1 VNKRAFV
8 LNCSLIALV
17 FPISGAGPV
26 LAQTF
31 EIGGQSSQQQSA
43 QQAPAKKGK
52 GSSTQTFAEPVGVK
66 GFGQGL
72 EFARLA
78 RKAEDE
84 LKHGNAASAAD
95 YTRRALESA
104 PENADL
110 WFMLGYTSR
119 LAGRLSDS
127 VNAYEEGLKRKP
139 NAPDGL
145 AGLAQTYIKM
155 GRNDDAKRLLLQAI
169 ASHPRPDDML
179 MAGELFMQTGDI
191 QRGLDILQRAETA
204 KPSAHAELL
213 MAVGYMK
220 LKQPQRAKQ
229 LLDLA
234 RRRDPRNTDIF
245 RAVANFQ
252 REQKDY
258 AAAIETLKSAPNQ
271 PPDLLADL
279 GYTYD
284 LAGDKK
290 SSAASYA
297 RAANADT
304 RNIGYQLAAAQAY
317 LDLAGKGGQNN
328 DRDAMQKVQQYLE
341 RAAGIDP
348 NHYRLH
354 AIRGSVAKLENR
366 NDEAVREYETAL
378 ASIPEDVPE
387 GQLYP
392 ILLRLNLSELYK
404 QLNND
409 VGANQQLALAEQQ
422 ISKLQIEGPP
432 KAEFL
437 RVRASIKM
445 SGNDLAGAE
454 KDLREAMQ
462 IDPNNL
468 NIDLQYA
475 NLLWK
480 EDRKEDARKAYLTI
494 LNKDK
499 NNEFALEALGYL
511 ARDMGDVVTAEKYFL
526 KMAAMYPKDY
536 VPYLALGDM
545 YTALYKFP
553 EAEKNYELAYQRAPQ
568 NAAVI
573 SNGANASLEDHRL
586 PLAKTWID
594 RATGSLKDDP
604 RVMRETERYLFLTG
618 KYLESAQL
626 GYKVLAKLP
635 NDRNA
640 SVYLGYALYNLG
652 RYDDVLTLA
661 SKYEILLPKER
672 DFPLLQGHVHKQGQ
686 LLNEAV
692 DDYTR
697 ALKRDPKMVE
707 AYVNRG
713 YVLNDLQNPEA
724 ALADFDVAL
733 KLHPE
738 NGSALLGSAFSNLQL
753 RHGRAALD
761 QVAKAEKIIGVNGP
775 THVARATAHQQ
786 LHQLSEAER
795 EYRAALKFAPDDL
808 GLHKSLADT
817 LYHAHKYRD
826 SIAELNQAL
835 RLAPDDP
842 FLYAERAHAE
852 AQLRLD
858 NETLRDVQLAE
869 QQGSEQSGVL
879 LATGDALLT
888 LGDRD
893 AAMARFSRA
902 LEAPDASRVDA
913 RLSLARLFQKE
924 GKFEDAKQQI
934 ALGFT
939 EARIGDAPPVTPD
952 NLIEAANLFLS
963 MHEFDLAEKLYG
975 RAKESGAG
983 NDQVALG
990 LANTYLAQGNDIEAE
1005 KQIASLGSSRDH
1017 YEDYDYMLTSA
1028 ELYRSRHDMDRA
1040 TMAYARA
1047 NELSSENDIALRG
1060 LHEAAGEQG
1069 LPLRKGLSMISD
1081 VSVGGILDNS
1091 TIYQL
1096 DAMLFGIQD
1105 KSLLPPGR
1113 SSLETTLTSAFR
1125 YRPNKFLPLT
1135 GFVQERNAHGQTSL
1149 PSESL
1154 IVHRNTFDTSFNGG
1168 MNPVLHLFGSDKISL
1183 NTGLQFTIRRDR
1195 QSPVELNQNLF
1206 RQYVYFETTPLFNW
1220 MSIQGSGFH
1229 EAGPF
1234 TDRSL
1239 TSSEKGARLQFRV
1252 GRPWGKTALLTG
1264 YSVDDLQFDPLIR
1277 EYFTTSSFIGLE
1289 RKFGQKFTLTGL
1301 AEYIRAWRV
1310 EDLNFARAQAL
1321 SPGASFNWRINE
1333 TWKVEGN
1340 FLYQSGRGKNFIN
1353 HAYDNMQSGFFISY
1367 LKPLRQAA
1375 RDAIGVVPVEYPIRF
1390 SVGLQQQQFMN
1401 LTGRG
1406 QAIFR
1411 PVFRLTLF

>member
-1 VNKRAFV
+1 MNKTNFV
-8 LNCSLIALV
+8 LNCSLMVLLA
-17 FPISGAGPV
+17 ISGIAS
-26 LAQTF
+26 LAAQTF
-31 EIGGQSSQQQSA
+31 EIGGQSSQPTQQPA
-43 QQAPAKKGK
+43 QKKGK
-52 GSSTQTFAEPVGVK
+52 ATAAPEGNGLG
-66 GFGQGL
+66 GFGAGI
-72 EFARLA
+72 EYERLA
-78 RKAEDE
+78 HKAEDE
-84 LKHGNAASAAD
+84 LKHGNYSSAAD
-95 YTRRALESA
+95 YTKRALASA
-104 PENADL
+104 PNNADL
-110 WFMLGYTSR
+110 WFMLGYSSR

-127 VNAYEEGLKRKP
+127 LNAYDEGLKRRP

-155 GRNDDAKRLLLQAI
+155 GRSDDAKRLLLQAI
-169 ASHPRPDDML
+169 ANKPRPDDML
-179 MAGELFMQTGDI
+179 MAGELFMQTGDM
-191 QRGLDILQRAETA
+191 QRGLDILQRAESV

-229 LLDLA
+229 LLDMA
-234 RRRDPRNTDIF
+234 RQRDPRNTDVF

-258 AAAIETLKSAPNQ
+258 AAALETLKSAPSQ

-290 SSAASYA
+290 SAAASYA

-304 RNIGYQLAAAQAY
+304 RNIGYQLSAAQGY
-317 LDLAGKGGQNN
+317 LDLSGKSGEKNEK
-328 DRDAMQKVQQYLE
+328 DAMQQVQQYLS
-341 RAAGIDP
+341 RATAIDP

-354 AIRGSVAKLENR
+354 AIRGSIAKLEN
-366 NDEAVREYETAL
+366 NSDEAIREYETAL
-378 ASIPEDVPE
+378 AHVPEDVPE

-392 ILLRLNLSELYK
+392 VLLRLNLSELYK
-404 QLNND
+404 QVNND
-409 VGANQQLALAEQQ
+409 AAANQQLALAEQQ

-437 RVRASIKM
+437 RVRASIKT
-445 SGNDLAGAE
+445 SSNDLAGAE

-480 EDRKEDARKAYLTI
+480 QDRKEDSRKAYLAI

-499 NNEFALEALGYL
+499 DNEFALEALGYL
-511 ARDMGDVVTAEKYFL
+511 ARDMGDVATAEKYFQQ
-526 KMAAMYPKDY
+526 MAAKYPKDY

-553 EAEKNYELAYQRAPQ
+553 EAEKSYELAYQRAPQ
-568 NAAVI
+568 NAALI
-573 SNGANASLEDHRL
+573 ANGANASLEDHKL

-594 RATGSLKDDP
+594 RASGSLKDDP
-604 RVMRETERYLFLTG
+604 RVMRETERYLFWTG

-626 GYKVLAKLP
+626 GYKVLSKLP
-635 NDRNA
+635 RDRNA

-672 DFPLLQGHVHKQGQ
+672 DFPLLEGHVHKQGQ

-697 ALKRDPKMVE
+697 ALQRDPKMVE

-713 YVLNDLQNPEA
+713 YVLNDLQNPEV
-724 ALADFDVAL
+724 ALSDFDTAL
-733 KLHPE
+733 KLQPD

-753 RHGRAALD
+753 RHSRAALE
-761 QVAKAEKIIGVNGP
+761 QVAKAEKIIGVNAP
-775 THVARATAHQQ
+775 THVVRATAYQQ
-786 LHQLSEAER
+786 LHQLREAEDQ
-795 EYRAALKFAPDDL
+795 YRAALKAAPDDL
-808 GLHKSLADT
+808 GLHKSLADV

-858 NETLRDVQLAE
+858 TETLRDVQLAE
-869 QQGSEQSGVL
+869 QQGSDQSAVL

-888 LGDRD
+888 LGQRD

-939 EARIGDAPPVTPD
+939 EARIGDAAPATPD

-963 MHEFDLAEKLYG
+963 MHEFELAEKLYG
-975 RAKESGAG
+975 RAKEAGAG

-1005 KQIASLGSSRDH
+1005 KQIASLGPSKDH
-1017 YEDYDYMLTSA
+1017 YEDYDYMLTTA
-1028 ELYRSRHDMDRA
+1028 ELYRSRHEMDRA

-1069 LPLRKGLSMISD
+1069 LPIKKSLTMVSDLSVD
-1081 VSVGGILDNS
+1081 GILDDS
-1091 TIYQL
+1091 TIYQM
-1096 DAMLFGIQD
+1096 DALLFNIQN
-1105 KSLLPPGR
+1105 KALLPPGR
-1113 SSLETTLTSAFR
+1113 SSIETTLTSAFR
-1125 YRPNKFLPLT
+1125 YKPSSALPIT
-1135 GFVQERNAHGQTSL
+1135 GFVQERNAHGQISL

-1168 MNPVLHLFGSDKISL
+1168 VNPTLHLFGSDKVNL
-1183 NTGLQFTIRRDR
+1183 TAALQFTIRRDR
-1195 QSPVELNQNLF
+1195 QSPLEINQNLF
-1206 RQYVYFETTPLFNW
+1206 RQVLYFETTPLFNW
-1220 MSIQGSGFH
+1220 LSIAGSGFH

-1234 TDRSL
+1234 TERSL
-1239 TSSEKGARLQFRV
+1239 NSSEKGARLQFRV

-1289 RKFGQKFTLTGL
+1289 RKFGQNFTLTGL

-1321 SPGASFNWRINE
+1321 SPGMSFRWRINE
-1333 TWKVEGN
+1333 TWRAEGN
-1340 FLYQSGRGKNFIN
+1340 FLYEAGRGSNLAN

-1367 LKPLRQAA
+1367 LKPLRQSA

-1390 SVGLQQQQFMN
+1390 SVGLQQQQFFN
-1401 LTGRG
+1401 LTGRS